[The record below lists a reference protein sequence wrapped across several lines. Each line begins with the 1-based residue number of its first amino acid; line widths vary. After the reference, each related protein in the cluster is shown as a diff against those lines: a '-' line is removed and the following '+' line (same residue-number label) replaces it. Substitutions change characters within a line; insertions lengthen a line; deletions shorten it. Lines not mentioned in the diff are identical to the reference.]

1 MLYILLAVFCFI
13 VATANG
19 STEPVCS
26 KFDYE
31 VKLLEKMVRLE
42 FQVSR
47 MLDEIKEASKSN
59 LDKIEALSKSVDE
72 VSQSTTERM
81 NNLSKSLSLDI
92 RDLKQDVEFVY
103 QSKFKTFDK
112 AFLADICTY
121 RYKSSD
127 MAIVLQTNR

>member
-1 MLYILLAVFCFI
+1 MLYIFLAVSCFI

-19 STEPVCS
+19 SDEPVCS

-42 FQVSR
+42 FQVSKT
-47 MLDEIKEASKSN
+47 LDEIKEASKSN
-59 LDKIEALSKSVDE
+59 VDKIEALSRSVDE

-92 RDLKQDVEFVY
+92 RDLKRDVEFVY

-112 AFLADICTY
+112 AFLAGFCTY

-127 MAIVLQTNR
+127 MAIVS